1 MTKLE
6 MENRL
11 VVARSWGFG
20 GKKGAGYGYKSSS
33 TGIRELGLF
42 SILQWWSHKST
53 PDKTAQS

>member
-42 SILQWWSHKST
+42 SILQW
-53 PDKTAQS
+53 